1 MCHIENNPL
10 KENQLPDSLFIQ
22 SCSSLKNR
30 VLPGIR
36 CSPPLALAPMVGLS
50 HSALRILILEL
61 GGVGLFFS
69 EMLSVARLPIE
80 NEIVS
85 PFLCR
90 TPAETPFFYQIFTG
104 PDQDLVPSVERLH
117 SLNAQGIDL
126 NLGCPAPALRK
137 QGAGSFMSSES
148 VQKTVAALRA
158 ATHLPISAKIR
169 LGRELDEDKLISFC
183 KMLVDEGID
192 ILTVH
197 GRLQGEKFC
206 RRARWDWIGKVKSA
220 VPIPII
226 ANGGIFSVD
235 DARKC
240 LDQSGADGLML
251 GRGAVCKPWLFKDIA
266 KSLYNYNVST
276 QVSLKDVY
284 FRFVELLQERFL
296 PERRL
301 GRLKQFTHYYAGNYT
316 FGHHLASR
324 VQNSKT
330 LKEATEIAA
339 DFFEAAES
347 NNFIAGK
354 GDSDD

>member
-1 MCHIENNPL
+1 MSTLSNKLLQH
-10 KENQLPDSLFIQ
+10 NQGPDSLLIR
-22 SCSSLKNR
+22 SCSDLKSP
-30 VLPGIR
+30 VLPAVR
-36 CSPPLALAPMVGLS
+36 CTPPLALAPMVGLS

-104 PDQDLVPSVERLH
+104 PDQDIVPAVERLH

-126 NLGCPAPALRK
+126 NLGCPAPVLRK
-137 QGAGSFMSSES
+137 QGAGSFMPAKS

-169 LGRELDEDKLISFC
+169 LGRELDEHQLILFC
-183 KMLVDEGID
+183 KMLADEGLD
-192 ILTVH
+192 LLTVH
-197 GRLQGEKFC
+197 GRRQGEKFC
-206 RRARWDWIGKVKSA
+206 RKARWDWIGKVKSA
-220 VPIPII
+220 VQIPII

-240 LDQSGADGLML
+240 LEQSGADGLML

-284 FRFVELLQERFL
+284 FRFAELLQERFL

-301 GRLKQFTHYYAGNYT
+301 GRLKQFTHYYAGNFT

-330 LKEATEIAA
+330 LKEATETAA

-347 NNFIAGK
+347 NIYIAGK
-354 GDSDD
+354 GDFDD

>member
-1 MCHIENNPL
+1 
-10 KENQLPDSLFIQ
+10 
-22 SCSSLKNR
+22 
-30 VLPGIR
+30 
-36 CSPPLALAPMVGLS
+36 MVGLS
-50 HSALRILILEL
+50 HSALRILILEI

-80 NEIVS
+80 NEFVS

-90 TPAETPFFYQIFTG
+90 TPVETPFFYQIFTG
-104 PDQDLVPSVERLH
+104 PDQDIVPAVERLH
-117 SLNAQGIDL
+117 LLNAQGIDL
-126 NLGCPAPALRK
+126 NLGCPAPVLRK
-137 QGAGSFMSSES
+137 QGAGSFMPSEG

-169 LGRELDEDKLISFC
+169 LGRELNEDKLISFC

-192 ILTVH
+192 LLTVH

-220 VPIPII
+220 VHIPVI

-240 LDQSGADGLML
+240 LEQSGADGLML
-251 GRGAVCKPWLFKDIA
+251 GRGAVCKPWLFADIA
-266 KSLYNYNVST
+266 KSLYKYNVST
-276 QVSLKDVY
+276 KIQVKDVY
-284 FRFVELLQERFL
+284 FRFTELLQERFL

-301 GRLKQFTHYYAGNYT
+301 GRLKQFTHYYAGNFT
-316 FGHHLASR
+316 FGHHLAAK

-330 LKEATEIAA
+330 LKEAVEAAA
-339 DFFEAAES
+339 DFFVS
-347 NNFIAGK
+347 
-354 GDSDD
+354 SPYH